1 MDSKHSR
8 ESVLSSLF
16 WKLLERGGTQG
27 IQFIVQIV
35 LARLLAPEQFGTI
48 AIVMVFINIAQVFV
62 QSGFNT
68 ALIQKKD
75 ADDVDFSS
83 VFYLSLALAGILYLI
98 IFLSAPIIA
107 RFYKDDILVPVI
119 RVLSLTLFFGT
130 LNSIQNAYIAR
141 NLMFKKLF
149 KSSLGAI
156 IISGS
161 FGLFAAY
168 QGLGVWALVVQQL
181 TNQMTISIIMWFTVK
196 WRPKFI
202 FSIARVKDLFSY
214 GWKLLASSLLNTLYL
229 EIRTLFIGRMYTSST
244 LGYYNRGQQIPK
256 VIVSNID
263 GSIQSVMLP
272 TLSAHQDDKKKV
284 KDMMRRAIM
293 TSSFLIFP
301 MMIGM
306 AVVAEPLVKIVLTDK
321 WLPAV
326 PFLQIFCISYALIP
340 IHTANLQAINAMGR
354 SDIFLRLEVVKKLL
368 GLVIL
373 GISLP
378 FGVYAIAIGQVIS
391 AIISTFIN
399 VYPNK
404 HLLNYSYREQWADIM
419 PSLVL
424 AVIMGITVYMFNLI
438 NIAAWKVLGLQ
449 LVVGVGSYIGLAKIF
464 RVESLSYLNAT
475 LTNLF
480 KRRKYNSEA

>member
-244 LGYYNRGQQIPK
+244 LGYYNRGQQFPK